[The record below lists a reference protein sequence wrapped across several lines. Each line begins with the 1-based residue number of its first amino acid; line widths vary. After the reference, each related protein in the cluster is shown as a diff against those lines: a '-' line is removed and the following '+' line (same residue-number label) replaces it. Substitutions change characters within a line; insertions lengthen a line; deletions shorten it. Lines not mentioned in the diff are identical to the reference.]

1 MESATF
7 KVTVFHNSI
16 PKQPSNPEKT
26 GYYIDFT
33 WFLGGK
39 NVSTQANSPYPYVS
53 GATSVLNL
61 FWAEW
66 DPSDKEDE
74 VKVRAM
80 LLW

>member
-1 MESATF
+1 MKTDTF
-7 KVTVFHNSI
+7 TNNLASL
-16 PKQPSNPEKT
+16 KT

-39 NVSTQANSPYPYVS
+39 NESILEDSPYPYVS

-74 VKVRAM
+74 VKVREM
-80 LLW
+80 SLL